1 MLLAAVKSEERDYF
15 GEMMSRFFSVRQIKL
30 MKGLVMSMQTRLV
43 DGSMV
48 GGFEKI
54 LQEKGRFLKHLFL
67 FSTLHI
73 AVRTG

>member
-1 MLLAAVKSEERDYF
+1 MLLAAVKSQERGYF
-15 GEMMSRFFSVRQIKL
+15 GQMISRFFSMREIKL
-30 MKGLVMSMQTRLV
+30 MKGLVVHTQTRLV
-43 DGSMV
+43 DGLMV

-67 FSTLHI
+67 FSTLLI